1 LRVARRNLKTAALTD
16 TDDAAAATQLRA
28 QVKAAELE
36 SERIEQM
43 TLERWAE
50 ARLATWPH
58 GKASDAVSGN
68 LKALFAASGIGRE
81 RLADAKNIIAAALN
95 RAATT

>member
-1 LRVARRNLKTAALTD
+1 LRAARRNLKTVALTD
-16 TDDAAAATQLRA
+16 TGDATAAAQLRA

-36 SERIEQM
+36 SERIEQIV
-43 TLERWAE
+43 LERWAE

-58 GKASDAVSGN
+58 GKASDAVSTS

-81 RLADAKNIIAAALN
+81 RLADATNIIAAALD